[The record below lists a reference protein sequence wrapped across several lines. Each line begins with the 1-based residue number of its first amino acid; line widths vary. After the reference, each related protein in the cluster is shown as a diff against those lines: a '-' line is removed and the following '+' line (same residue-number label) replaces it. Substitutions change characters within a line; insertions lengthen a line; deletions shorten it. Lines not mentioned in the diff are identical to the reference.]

1 LRQHRT
7 VIDTIMAAPVDSNF
21 VLAECIMNDELNHL
35 GQESPGFTFGG
46 VTLAPKSCFHD
57 WQSAL
62 GQAFETAG
70 IRTPLIDAG
79 RLILA
84 ALNSTGGAESSRPI
98 TSLEASRIAE
108 MAHRRI
114 AREPV
119 SRILGRRK
127 FYGRE
132 FDVTPATLDPR
143 RDTEALIRSAL
154 AIVDAEGWRDAP
166 IQILDLGVGSGAIL
180 VTLLAELPQA
190 AGLGVDLSAEAL
202 ETAQANVCKL
212 GVADRTRL
220 QQADWLD
227 GVSGSFQIVT
237 TNPPYLSDEEIAQLA
252 PEAGAYDPRLA
263 LDGGH
268 DGMKAYQTII
278 PALKNVLSAG
288 GWCIFEV
295 GPGQAAAVEK
305 ILVYHGFNTKNRDLS
320 LRKGLYNVERV
331 VAGKRQAVPG

>member
-1 LRQHRT
+1 MS
-7 VIDTIMAAPVDSNF
+7 DG
-21 VLAECIMNDELNHL
+21 LNHL
-35 GQESPGFTFGG
+35 SQKNDGFNFGG
-46 VTLAPKSCFHD
+46 ATHPPHSSFQD

-62 GQAFETAG
+62 GQAFATAG
-70 IRTPLIDAG
+70 VRTPLIDAG

-84 ALNSTGGAESSRPI
+84 ALDSTGDAESSRRI
-98 TSLEASRIAE
+98 TDLEASRIAE

-132 FDVTPATLDPR
+132 FDVTPSTLDPR
-143 RDTEALIRSAL
+143 RDTETLIRSAL

-202 ETAQANVCKL
+202 EAAQANLCKL
-212 GVADRTRL
+212 GVADRARL

-237 TNPPYLSDEEIAQLA
+237 ANPPYLSDEEIAQLA

-278 PALKNVLSAG
+278 PALENVLSAG

-295 GPGQAAAVEK
+295 KPGQAAAVEK
-305 ILVYHGFNTKNRDLS
+305 MLSYHGFSMGNRDLS
-320 LRKGLYNVERV
+320 MRKGLYNVERV
-331 VAGKRQAVPG
+331 VAGKRQTVPG

>member
-1 LRQHRT
+1 
-7 VIDTIMAAPVDSNF
+7 MALPFSGNF
-21 VLAECIMNDELNHL
+21 ILAECIMNDALNQL
-35 GQESPGFTFGG
+35 SQRGDGFSFGG
-46 VTLAPKSCFHD
+46 VTIAPQASLGD
-57 WQSAL
+57 WQNAL

-70 IRTPLIDAG
+70 IRTPQIDAR

-84 ALNSTGGAESSRPI
+84 ALEPEGTNVESSREI
-98 TSLEASRIAE
+98 SDLEASRIAE
-108 MAHRRI
+108 LAQRRI

-119 SRILGRRK
+119 SRILGQRK

-143 RDTEALIRSAL
+143 RDTEALIRSVL
-154 AIVDAEGWRDAP
+154 AIVNAEEWRNKP
-166 IQILDLGVGSGAIL
+166 LQILDLGVGSGAIL

-190 AGLGVDLSAEAL
+190 MGLGVDLSAEAL
-202 ETAQANVCKL
+202 ETAQANACKL
-212 GVADRTRL
+212 GVADRARL
-220 QQADWLD
+220 QEADWLE

-237 TNPPYLSDEEIAQLA
+237 ANPPYLSDEEIAQLA

-278 PALKNVLSAG
+278 PALKNVLAPG
-288 GWCIFEV
+288 GWCVFEV

-305 ILVYHGFNTKNRDLS
+305 MLVYHGFNTENRDLS
-320 LRKGLYNVERV
+320 VRKGVYNVERV
-331 VAGKRQAVPG
+331 VAGKRQTGSS